1 MYKKLQVFNVYNLMN
16 LDLYIHTYETI
27 TIKAINL
34 SIISE
39 SFLLPLL
46 FFNINFSI
54 LVRALNI
61 NISLSKFL
69 SMQYRIINYSPHV
82 VRQISRTY
90 SPCITETLCP
100 STDKSPFPLPL
111 VYSLVIRVWLL
122 QFFSLPRRHYQNLS
136 INS

>member
-1 MYKKLQVFNVYNLMN
+1 MYTTWWIWI
-16 LDLYIHTYETI
+16 YIYTYETI

-69 SMQYRIINYSPHV
+69 SMQYIIINYSPHV
-82 VRQISRTY
+82 V
-90 SPCITETLCP
+90 
-100 STDKSPFPLPL
+100 
-111 VYSLVIRVWLL
+111 W
-122 QFFSLPRRHYQNLS
+122 
-136 INS
+136 